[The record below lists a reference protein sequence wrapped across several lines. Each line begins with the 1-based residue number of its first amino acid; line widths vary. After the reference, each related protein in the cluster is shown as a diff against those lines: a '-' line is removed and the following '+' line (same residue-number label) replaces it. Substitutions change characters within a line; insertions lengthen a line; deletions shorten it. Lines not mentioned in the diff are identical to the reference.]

1 MSKNNNELLV
11 RERLEG
17 TGGSMRTNET
27 AQTTRVLWEHEL
39 DAVSGGFIKYNFTD
53 VLVESFSLGTS
64 NTFIVG

>member
-1 MSKNNNELLV
+1 MSKNKNELPV

-17 TGGSMRTNET
+17 TGGSMSTGEKAR
-27 AQTTRVLWEHEL
+27 TTRVLWDHEL

>member
-17 TGGSMRTNET
+17 TGGSMRTGEK
-27 AQTTRVLWEHEL
+27 AQTTRVLRDHEL
-39 DAVSGGFIKYNFTD
+39 DAVSGGFIKYAFTD
-53 VLVESFSLGTS
+53 VMVESFSSGTS